1 MDDSAKTCL
10 LFALSEHRKLMNRFI
25 VHVNEELEEQKK
37 RTRIATAAMLR
48 SPHRVTLKTGTKWE
62 VMPNMDDDTFFHPFR
77 VTKRQFDF
85 LLLVLQQQGLKRQK
99 ARGQPTVPVRMKV
112 LMFLWYMAN
121 QNGFRDISDKFDV
134 SESTAHKSVLEVLGI
149 FSTLG
154 PSFISWPNAGRK
166 KASSAAF
173 HKLCGLDRIIGAIDG
188 CHIKINRPNI
198 RGGDYMNR
206 QSFYSVLLQGIVDE
220 KGRFIDIFVGP
231 PGKVD
236 DARML
241 RASNFYADWQEKMGE
256 YSLLGDSA
264 YSGQADPFIITPKCD
279 NGALTEDD
287 QLQNSRISSGRVVID
302 QAFGRMKCKWRRVR
316 DLQNT
321 RLENVVMIIM
331 AACFLH
337 NMCIGDNEMCEE
349 HPQGCP
355 RQADDNV

>member
-1 MDDSAKTCL
+1 
-10 LFALSEHRKLMNRFI
+10 
-25 VHVNEELEEQKK
+25 
-37 RTRIATAAMLR
+37 MLR
-48 SPHRVTLKTGTKWE
+48 SPEKVTLKTGTKWE
-62 VMPNMDDDTFFHPFR
+62 VMPNMDDDAFFHPFK

-85 LLLVLQQQGLKRQK
+85 LLMVLQQQGLKWQK

-134 SESTAHKSVLEVLGI
+134 SESTAHKCVLEVLGI

-154 PSFISWPNAGRK
+154 SSFISWPNTSKK

-173 HKLCGLDRIIGAIDG
+173 QKLCGLSGIIGVLDG
-188 CHIKINRPNI
+188 CHIKINRPNT

-206 QSFYSVLLQGIVDE
+206 QSFYSVLLQGIVDDR
-220 KGRFIDIFVGP
+220 GRFIDIFVGP

-241 RASNFYADWQEKMGE
+241 RASNFYADWQDKMGE
-256 YSLLGDSA
+256 YRLLGDSA
-264 YSGQADPFIITPKCD
+264 YTGQADPFIVIPKCD
-279 NGALTEDD
+279 DGTLTEDE

-302 QAFGRMKCKWRRVR
+302 RAFGRMKCKWRRVR

-337 NMCIGDNEMCEE
+337 NMCIGDNEKCEE
-349 HPQGCP
+349 HLQGCP

>member
-1 MDDSAKTCL
+1 MDASTKACL
-10 LFALSEHRKLMNRFI
+10 LLALSEHRKLMNRYMLHI
-25 VHVNEELEEQKK
+25 NEELEEQKK
-37 RTRIATAAMLR
+37 RTRIATAAILR
-48 SPHRVTLKTGTKWE
+48 SPQRVTLKTGPKWE

-85 LLLVLQQQGLKRQK
+85 LLMVLQQHGLKRQK

-134 SESTAHKSVLEVLGI
+134 SESTAHKSVLEVLAI

-154 PSFISWPNAGRK
+154 PSFISWPNPGRK
-166 KASSAAF
+166 KNTSAAF
-173 HKLCGLDRIIGAIDG
+173 QKLCGLSGIIGVIDG

-206 QSFYSVLLQGIVDE
+206 QSYYSVLLQGIVDE

-231 PGKVD
+231 PGRVD

-241 RASNFYADWQEKMGE
+241 RASDFYTTWQEKMGE
-256 YSLLGDSA
+256 YNLLGDSA
-264 YSGQADPFIITPKCD
+264 YTGHADPFIITPKTD
-279 NGALTEDD
+279 NGALSEED
-287 QLQNSRISSGRVVID
+287 QLQNSKISSGRVVID
-302 QAFGRMKCKWRRVR
+302 QAFAKMKCKWRRVR

-337 NMCIGDNEMCEE
+337 NMCIGDNEACEE

-355 RQADDNV
+355 RQADENV

>member
-1 MDDSAKTCL
+1 MDISTKTCL
-10 LFALSEHRKLMNRFI
+10 LLALSEHSKLMNRYI
-25 VHVNEELEEQKK
+25 IHTSEELEEQKK
-37 RTRIATAAMLR
+37 RTRIATAAILR
-48 SPHRVTLKTGTKWE
+48 SPHTVTPKTGTKWE
-62 VMPNMDDDTFFHPFR
+62 VMPNVDNDAFYHPYK

-85 LLLVLQQQGLKRQK
+85 LLMVLQQQGLKRQK
-99 ARGQPTVPVRMKV
+99 ARGLPTVPVRMKV
-112 LMFLWYMAN
+112 LMFLWYMGN

-134 SESTAHKSVLEVLGI
+134 SESTAHKSVLEVLTI
-149 FSTLG
+149 FSNLG
-154 PSFISWPNAGRK
+154 ASFISWPNAGRK
-166 KASSAAF
+166 KTSSAAF
-173 HKLCGLDRIIGAIDG
+173 QKLCGLSGIIGVIDG

-206 QSFYSVLLQGIVDE
+206 QSYYSVLLQGIVDE

-231 PGKVD
+231 PGRVD

-241 RASNFYADWQEKMGE
+241 RASHFYADWQEKMGE

-264 YSGQADPFIITPKCD
+264 YTDHADPFIITPKAD
-279 NGALTEDD
+279 NDALSEDD
-287 QLQNSRISSGRVVID
+287 QLQNSCINSGRVVID
-302 QAFGRMKCKWRRVR
+302 QAFAKMKCKWRRVR

-337 NMCIGDNEMCEE
+337 NMCIGDNEACEE

-355 RQADDNV
+355 RKADDNV

>member
-1 MDDSAKTCL
+1 M
-10 LFALSEHRKLMNRFI
+10 
-25 VHVNEELEEQKK
+25 
-37 RTRIATAAMLR
+37 
-48 SPHRVTLKTGTKWE
+48 TLKTGTKWE
-62 VMPNMDDDTFFHPFR
+62 VMPNMDDDTFYHPFR

-85 LLLVLQQQGLKRQK
+85 LLMVLQQQGLKRQK

-134 SESTAHKSVLEVLGI
+134 SESTAHKCVLEVLSI

-166 KASSAAF
+166 KASMSAF
-173 HKLCGLDRIIGAIDG
+173 HKLCGLNEIIGAIDG

-206 QSFYSVLLQGIVDE
+206 HSFYSVLLQGIVDE
-220 KGRFIDIFVGP
+220 RGRFIDIFVGP

-241 RASNFYADWQEKMGE
+241 RASNFYGEWQKKMGE
-256 YSLLGDSA
+256 YSLLGDGA
-264 YSGQADPFIITPKCD
+264 YTGLADSFLITPKCD
-279 NGALTEDD
+279 NGTLTEEE
-287 QLQNSRISSGRVVID
+287 QLQNTRISSGRTVAD
-302 QAFGRMKCKWRRVR
+302 QAFGKMKCKWKRVR

-337 NMCIGDNEMCEE
+337 NMCIGDNEMCED
-349 HPQGCP
+349 HPEGCP